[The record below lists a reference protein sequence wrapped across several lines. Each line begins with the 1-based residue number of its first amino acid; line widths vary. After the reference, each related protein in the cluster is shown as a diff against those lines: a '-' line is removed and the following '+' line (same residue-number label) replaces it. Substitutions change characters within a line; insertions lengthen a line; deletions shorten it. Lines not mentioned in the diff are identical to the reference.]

1 MDQTE
6 LKKARRAG
14 RWQGAL
20 IMAGIAVFIALIVWM
35 GSIISKALNGSMFT
49 VLDMGSENE
58 PVITSE
64 VRDKAETLKA
74 VIDTY
79 YYKDV
84 DLAALQD
91 GIYKGLMAGTGDLY
105 STYYTKE
112 EYKEMMESS
121 EGVYFG
127 IGAYL
132 QQDTTTMQIKVVRP
146 IPGSPAERAGL
157 LTDDI
162 IVEVNGED
170 ISEQDINVVVSKIRG
185 EAGTKVKIGIM
196 REGEDGM
203 LTFDITR
210 DRVESVTVEYEM
222 MEDKIG
228 YIYLSE
234 FDDVSTGQFID
245 AMEDLKSQ
253 GMDSLIL
260 DMRDN
265 PGGNVDVAVDI
276 ADYLLPEGL
285 VVYMEDKNGHR
296 DEYRSDASHHWDKPI
311 MVLVDENSASA
322 AEILCGALR
331 DYDRATLVGTKTY
344 GKGIVQQILPLGDGS
359 GVKVTIATYYTPNG
373 TCIHGEG
380 FEPDVEVAFDRELY
394 MKDGT
399 DTQLQKAIELLKQ
412 K

>member
-20 IMAGIAVFIALIVWM
+20 IMSGIAVFIALIVWL

-79 YYKDV
+79 YYEDV
-84 DLAALQD
+84 DPAALQD

-105 STYYTKE
+105 STYYTKD

-331 DYDRATLVGTKTY
+331 DFDRATLVGTRTF

-359 GVKVTIATYYTPNG
+359 GVKVTIARYYTPNG

-380 FEPDVEVAFDRELY
+380 FQPDVEVAFDRDLY

-399 DTQLQKAIELLKQ
+399 DTQLQKAIELLKR

>member
-1 MDQTE
+1 
-6 LKKARRAG
+6 
-14 RWQGAL
+14 
-20 IMAGIAVFIALIVWM
+20 WM

-79 YYKDV
+79 YYEDV
-84 DLAALQD
+84 DPAALQD

-105 STYYTKE
+105 STYYTKD

-331 DYDRATLVGTKTY
+331 DFDRATLVGTRTF

-359 GVKVTIATYYTPNG
+359 GVKVTIARYYTPNG

-380 FEPDVEVAFDRELY
+380 FQPDVEVAFDRDLY

-399 DTQLQKAIELLKQ
+399 DTQLQKAIELLKR